1 MIQRRLLSS
10 MVFVLAIASAY
21 GQKTSTFI
29 PEPGEGF
36 SFNTSALIVSGA
48 PGEFSPGAIANSQEI
63 HFTRD
68 NVFGISHFSWAWG
81 LGYSAHFYHGNLH
94 LDVSEDGTMTPLYLT
109 GNGHSNRFATEY
121 LDASLEFRYRGN
133 ANNKGR
139 YNRLYV
145 GALFGYRTDSYSYYE
160 DQNYRVK
167 FYNIAGFNPYRYGV
181 YAKAGRGPVNVF
193 GFYGLSPLVVDGP
206 LLDTWQEARSLNL
219 GLSITL

>member
-1 MIQRRLLSS
+1 MIQRRLLPF

-36 SFNTSALIVSGA
+36 SFNSSALMVSGA
-48 PGEFSPGAIANSQEI
+48 PGEFSPGTFANSQEI

-94 LDVSEDGTMTPLYLT
+94 LDVSEDGTMTPIYLT
-109 GNGHSNRFATEY
+109 GNDHSNRFATEY
-121 LDASLEFRYRGN
+121 LDASLELRYRGN
-133 ANNKGR
+133 VNNRGR
-139 YNRLYV
+139 YNRFYV
-145 GALFGYRTDSYSYYE
+145 GALFGYRTDSYSYYK

-219 GLSITL
+219 GMSITL

>member
-1 MIQRRLLSS
+1 MIQRRLLPLI
-10 MVFVLAIASAY
+10 VFVLAIASAY

-36 SFNTSALIVSGA
+36 SFNSSALLVSGA
-48 PGEFSPGAIANSQEI
+48 PEAFSPGAIANSQEI
-63 HFTRD
+63 HFMRD

-81 LGYSAHFYHGNLH
+81 VGYSAHFYQGNLH
-94 LDVSEDGTMTPLYLT
+94 LDVSEDGTMTPVYLT
-109 GNGHSNRFATEY
+109 GNDHSNRFATEY
-121 LDASLEFRYRGN
+121 VDGTVELRYRGN
-133 ANNKGR
+133 VNKKGR

-145 GALFGYRTDSYSYYE
+145 GALFGYRTDSYSYYK

-193 GFYGLSPLVVDGP
+193 GFYGMSPLVVDGP